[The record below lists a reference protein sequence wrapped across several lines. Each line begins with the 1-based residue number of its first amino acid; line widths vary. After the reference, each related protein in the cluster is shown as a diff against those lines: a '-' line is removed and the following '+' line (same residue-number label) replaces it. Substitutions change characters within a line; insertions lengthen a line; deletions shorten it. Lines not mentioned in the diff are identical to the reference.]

1 MYRRQLGV
9 SGKPFSRV
17 RLLLLGNSGVGKTTL
32 VESLKCGYIRSL
44 FRRSGA
50 TMIASQAK
58 GIYALLSLPLRNDCS
73 LQRTDFISL
82 YVVSSCHII

>member
-1 MYRRQLGV
+1 MRVQSIVRDRGDMYRRQLGV

-17 RLLLLGNSGVGKTTL
+17 RVLLLGNSGVGKTTI

-50 TMIASQAK
+50 NVLASSQSKGNLSRHTM
-58 GIYALLSLPLRNDCS
+58 GH
-73 LQRTDFISL
+73 FIFR
-82 YVVSSCHII
+82 

>member
-1 MYRRQLGV
+1 MYRRQLGA

-17 RLLLLGNSGVGKTTL
+17 RLLLLGDSGVGKTTL

-50 TMIASQAK
+50 TVQAK
-58 GIYALLSLPLRNDCS
+58 SKLNAYVARFITLSGANRALLLS
-73 LQRTDFISL
+73 
-82 YVVSSCHII
+82 